1 MGAISARYQP
11 FSRVAGTWLRSMRGD
26 RSAVSTGGL
35 RVCKGVR
42 PTPCRAPHG
51 SGHPNFP
58 VHTPTSPC
66 TPNFPIHTSI
76 SPNTPQF
83 PCAHPTALRRAP
95 YLGAG
100 GEAERSGT
108 VTGTQNGHGQRQL
121 SRGSPAVPG
130 PLPAPSASGDLGR
143 CQAGA
148 VAVTCPQGEHR
159 GGHTPASV
167 SPAPRGARAGCAKH
181 PVSMRFG
188 HGRAVLRVQLFGVF
202 GLLEAM
208 HVPAGALGTVLP
220 CQALAAPARLRV
232 LTANGLWQRGACEG

>member
-1 MGAISARYQP
+1 MAR
-11 FSRVAGTWLRSMRGD
+11 GTP
-26 RSAVSTGGL
+26 A
-35 RVCKGVR
+35 
-42 PTPCRAPHG
+42 
-51 SGHPNFP
+51 
-58 VHTPTSPC
+58 SPC
-66 TPNFPIHTSI
+66 TPQLLHAHPNFPIHTSI

-130 PLPAPSASGDLGR
+130 PLPAPSASGDLGW

-181 PVSMRFG
+181 PVSVRFG